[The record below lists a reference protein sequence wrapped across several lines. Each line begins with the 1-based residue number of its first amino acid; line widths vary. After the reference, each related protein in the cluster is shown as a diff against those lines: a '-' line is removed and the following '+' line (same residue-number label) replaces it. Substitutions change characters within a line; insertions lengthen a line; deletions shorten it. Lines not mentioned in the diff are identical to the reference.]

1 MSAALLSS
9 TPVVTKSATRA
20 CKATKT
26 APVAMVG
33 MPARAL
39 APRMPSKRTLNVRAQ
54 AAAVT
59 ETTAS
64 SLVKDPEAA
73 EVCLGLS

>member
-9 TPVVTKSATRA
+9 TPVAIKPATRA
-20 CKATKT
+20 CKTTTT
-26 APVAMVG
+26 AMAG
-33 MPARAL
+33 IPARAL
-39 APRMPSKRTLNVRAQ
+39 APRMPTKRTLNVRAQ

-73 EVCLGLS
+73 EVCN